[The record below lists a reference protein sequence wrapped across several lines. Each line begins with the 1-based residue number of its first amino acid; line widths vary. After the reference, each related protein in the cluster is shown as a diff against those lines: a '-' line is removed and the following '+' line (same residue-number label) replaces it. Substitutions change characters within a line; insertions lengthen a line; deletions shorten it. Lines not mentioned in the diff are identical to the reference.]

1 MSSALAELIQAEA
14 GAIADELASELR
26 RSNAPHY
33 HRLGEGVLRRRC
45 QELVQAF
52 LESCVGRPGA
62 FEAHVRRITEQRMSE
77 GFYLDEMQQA
87 LTIVE
92 QRAWQVAVQGSNVA
106 QLVRHLSIVT
116 GTIGRAKDELA
127 RAFCA
132 GKQRAEGAIAR
143 LRLEG
148 LFQGTEGHV
157 EPAEGEYVAPQRKV
171 S

>member
-1 MSSALAELIQAEA
+1 MTHELAVLIQAEA

-33 HRLGEGVLRRRC
+33 LRLDERLLRHRC
-45 QELVQAF
+45 QQLVQAF
-52 LESCVGRPGA
+52 LESCTGRPAA

-87 LTIVE
+87 LTILE
-92 QRAWQVAVQGSNVA
+92 RRAWQVAVEGSNVA

-127 RAFCA
+127 RTFFS
-132 GKQRAEGAIAR
+132 GKQRADAALAR
-143 LRLEG
+143 LRVEG
-148 LFQGTEGHV
+148 LFQGTEG
-157 EPAEGEYVAPQRKV
+157 
-171 S
+171 